1 MKRQKSQRRSRKR
14 WSKVLSNK
22 TAKPLVGM
30 PRFWM
35 LFGAQTFGSF
45 ADNCLRNATIV
56 AIIAAAT
63 VQKGEDFYFFG
74 DLANEAGTIVSIGF
88 TLPIFVFAMVSGQ
101 MADRVPRHVMAR
113 RLKFLELILMSFAA
127 LWFFLGQA
135 LPLVLTLALMGAQ
148 TAFFQPV
155 RFALMPQ
162 YFPPE
167 RLNRANGIMQ
177 AGTFISIVTG
187 LGLGGYFFEVEN
199 GRVIVSSML
208 IGAAV
213 AGALLASKLPPAPP
227 PGDEPIDWNIPKIA
241 YRYMKEARKTAGVF
255 WPILANGYFWLV
267 GALLLA
273 HMPIFMR
280 DQLGGSNQDYA
291 LLNAFFALGA
301 GIGSIIAG
309 VLASRIK
316 EPKQMSA
323 AALVVG
329 MIALIGVY
337 WLTRVPLSGDFDLF
351 GQEGYP
357 LLALFVTSS
366 AANGVFAVPMLASF
380 QANAPKAVSARI
392 MGVANMTNGLF
403 ATVGA
408 ILASVFRNVGV
419 DPAQMFLV
427 MTAMGAVVLGIM
439 IWRFNKFHGE
449 HVGAEGV

>member
-1 MKRQKSQRRSRKR
+1 
-14 WSKVLSNK
+14 
-22 TAKPLVGM
+22 
-30 PRFWM
+30 M

-56 AIIAAAT
+56 AIIAAAS
-63 VQKGEDFYFFG
+63 VSRGEDFYFFG

-88 TLPIFVFAMVSGQ
+88 TLPIFAFAMLSGQ
-101 MADRVPRHVMAR
+101 MADRYPRHVMAR
-113 RLKFLELILMSFAA
+113 RLKFLELILMSLAS

-162 YFPPE
+162 YFPPA

-177 AGTFISIVTG
+177 AGTFIAIVTG
-187 LGLGGYFFEVEN
+187 LGLGGYFFEVEH
-199 GRVIVSSML
+199 GRTIVSVML

-213 AGALLASKLPPAPP
+213 LGAALAAKLPPAPP
-227 PGDEPIDWNIPKIA
+227 PGDEKIHWNIPLVA
-241 YRYMKEARKTAGVF
+241 YRYTKEAARTPGVF
-255 WPILANGYFWLV
+255 FPILANGYFWLV

-273 HMPIFMR
+273 HMPIYVR

-309 VLASRIK
+309 VVAPRVK

-323 AALVVG
+323 VALVVG
-329 MIALIGVY
+329 GLCLIGVY
-337 WLTRVPLSGDFDLF
+337 WYTRVPFTGEFDLF
-351 GQEGYP
+351 GQAGYP
-357 LLALFVTSS
+357 LLALFVISS
-366 AANGVFAVPMLASF
+366 AANGVFAVPMLSSF
-380 QANAPKAVSARI
+380 QANAPKAISARI

-403 ATVGA
+403 ATMGA
-408 ILASVFRNVGV
+408 ILASVFRNAGV
-419 DPAQMFLV
+419 DPAEMFLV
-427 MTAMGAVVLGIM
+427 LTAMGGIVLAIM
-439 IWRFNKFHGE
+439 IYRFRMFHGR

>member
-1 MKRQKSQRRSRKR
+1 
-14 WSKVLSNK
+14 
-22 TAKPLVGM
+22 
-30 PRFWM
+30 M
-35 LFGAQTFGSF
+35 LFGAQVFGAF
-45 ADNCLRNATIV
+45 ADNALRNATIV

-63 VQKGEDFYFFG
+63 VSVGEDFYFFG

-88 TLPIFVFAMVSGQ
+88 TLPIFAFAMISGQ

-113 RLKFLELILMSFAA
+113 RLKFLELILMSLAA

-162 YFPPE
+162 YFPPS
-167 RLNRANGIMQ
+167 RLARANGIMQ
-177 AGTFISIVTG
+177 AGTFIAIVTG
-187 LGLGGYFFEVEN
+187 LGLGGYYFEVEN
-199 GRVIVSSML
+199 GRMIVSAML
-208 IGAAV
+208 VGAAV
-213 AGALLASKLPPAPP
+213 IGWLLAIRLPEAPP
-227 PGDEPIDWNIPKIA
+227 PGREPINWNIPA
-241 YRYMKEARKTAGVF
+241 VAWRYFREAGKTPGVL

-267 GALLLA
+267 GAFLLA

-280 DQLGGSNQDYA
+280 DQLGGTNQDYA

-301 GIGSIIAG
+301 GLGSIIAG
-309 VLASRIK
+309 VLAPKLK

-323 AALVVG
+323 VALMVG
-329 MIALIGVY
+329 MAALIGVY
-337 WLTRVPLSGDFDLF
+337 FYTRVPFTGEFQLF
-351 GQEGYP
+351 GPAGYP
-357 LLALFVTSS
+357 LMTLFIISS

-380 QANAPKAVSARI
+380 QANAPKAISARI

-408 ILASVFRNVGV
+408 ILASVFRNAGI

-427 MTAMGAVVLGIM
+427 MVAMGGSVLMIM
-439 IWRFNKFHGE
+439 FWRFRMFRGQ
-449 HVGAEGV
+449 HVGAEGT